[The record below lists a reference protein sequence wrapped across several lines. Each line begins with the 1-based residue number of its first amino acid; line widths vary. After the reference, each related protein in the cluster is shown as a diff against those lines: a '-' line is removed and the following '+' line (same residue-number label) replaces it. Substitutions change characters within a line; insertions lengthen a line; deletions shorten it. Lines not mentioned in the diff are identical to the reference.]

1 MRIAMLTTCYF
12 LHKRFAQSSAVL
24 HLQKIA
30 RASGFSTKCCFA
42 QTFGTNIAQLFAQI
56 VCNFLHKLFATF
68 AQIVCNLFAQLYLL
82 MLRRAKW
89 Y

>member
-1 MRIAMLTTCYF
+1 LPNYVLRNF
-12 LHKRFAQSSAVL
+12 LHKRFAQSFAVL

-30 RASGFSTKCCFA
+30 RTNGFSTKCCFA

-56 VCNFLHKLFATF
+56 VCN
-68 AQIVCNLFAQLYLL
+68 LFAQLYLL